1 MLEHHRRMEQV
12 VGVDHRAFSEQLL
25 DPAAATLVPLIQV
38 GGELAPVGLVLFEQG
53 TELLVWRIETVSI
66 SWPRP
71 WGRRLPRGWRMARPV
86 RRPRRRSR
94 RNAPRWGTYRLR

>member
-1 MLEHHRRMEQV
+1 MLEHHRRMEQI

-53 TELLVWRIETVSI
+53 TELLVH
-66 SWPRP
+66 
-71 WGRRLPRGWRMARPV
+71 RRLRVNFPQPAYLPV
-86 RRPRRRSR
+86 TAAVAGRSSSR
-94 RNAPRWGTYRLR
+94 CSPEHRTSQTAPPA